1 MYVFLA
7 LAIVICNA
15 TILGV
20 LFLKKQGVQSI
31 YRLSLA
37 VGDFIM
43 GIFVIPIIVGT
54 LFHHLVQ
61 SPVFIEMSNFI
72 GYENTNDSALQPV
85 VVNLKKSNEPLSHQF
100 SSSYVSAIGFFAVLS
115 LSVSVFSLVAA
126 SCDRFVAISRPLR
139 YNESKAIFAAK
150 IAITLIW
157 LVGFGFA
164 IFPVAIPDVSYTF
177 VASTIVAFGGKPVLV
192 VYAVAYFLAVV
203 LMWSSIRATC
213 VVARPSLRN
222 HDRQRQADDEMRFLV
237 TLGVMI
243 AVFTICVIPTALIL
257 ILSVY
262 LPYVDLKDPT
272 SFDVVTA
279 MQFTFVEVSMGTVLY
294 SDSLWNCFIYSK
306 REVTFRNATKLL
318 YKRIVQCLKLD
329 QAWNLIL
336 RKT

>member
-37 VGDFIM
+37 VGDVIM
-43 GIFVIPIIVGT
+43 GIFVIRIIVGT
-54 LFHHLVQ
+54 LYQQLVQ
-61 SPVFIEMSNFI
+61 SPAFTEMSNFI

-85 VVNLKKSNEPLSHQF
+85 VVNLKKLNELLPHQF

-115 LSVSVFSLVAA
+115 LSVSAFSLVAA
-126 SCDRFVAISRPLR
+126 SCDRFVAIFRPLR

-164 IFPVAIPDVSYTF
+164 IFSDVSYTI
-177 VASTIVAFGGKPVLV
+177 VASTIVAFGGKPVLI

-203 LMWSSIRATC
+203 LMWSSIIATC

-222 HDRQRQADDEMRFLV
+222 HDRQRQADDELRFLV

-257 ILSVY
+257 IISVY
-262 LPYVDLKDPT
+262 LLYVDLKDPT
-272 SFDVVTA
+272 SFDVVAA
-279 MQFTFVEVSMGTVLY
+279 MQFTSVEVSMGTALY
-294 SDSLWNCFIYSK
+294 SNSLWNCFIYSK

-329 QAWNLIL
+329 QAWNLIS